1 MAKVK
6 EIVGGYTVPGGRGGA
21 AVAYACQLVNQ
32 RPGIRQSEIHEL
44 SSYWSGLNFSTASWI
59 ASPGPKSPGGIL
71 WDRRKEGRI
80 FKCYPNE
87 LTDKLGDPRIRLQ
100 ADILKEFDKG
110 WNAAGRP
117 VPGSLVTIKKL
128 RWSSAD
134 PQEYAQG
141 LLLGFTR
148 TNRVTYGNE
157 EAQAGGREY
166 LLDLETY
173 NDGTFWVHPL
183 VLAEGRKKS
192 LQIHDIVKD
201 RSCNETGV

>member
-59 ASPGPKSPGGIL
+59 ASPGPKSPAGIL

-100 ADILKEFDKG
+100 ADIIREFDKD
-110 WNAAGRP
+110 WNAAGCP
-117 VPGSLVTIKKL
+117 VPGALVTIKKL
-128 RWSSAD
+128 RWASTD
-134 PQEYAQG
+134 PQEYTAG
-141 LLLGFTR
+141 LFLGFAR
-148 TNRVTYGNE
+148 ANRVPNGKE
-157 EAQAGGREY
+157 EALVGGREY
-166 LLDLETY
+166 LLDLESY
-173 NDGTFWVHPL
+173 NEGAFWVHPL
-183 VLAEGRKKS
+183 LLAEGRRKILHIS
-192 LQIHDIVKD
+192 DIVKD
-201 RSCNETGV
+201 RPCNETGV